1 MIAAP
6 RRARLRALAKINLGL
21 RVLHQRADGFH
32 ELRTVFQTISL
43 SDTLEVEFEPSRR
56 TAIEL
61 TGCDNIADNLVA
73 RAARVA
79 MDAMK
84 LTGKVRFHLTKR
96 IPMGAGLGGGSSD
109 AAAVLLA
116 LPVLAGRELALQELV
131 ALGAQLGSD
140 VPFFF
145 LGGTALGLGRG
156 TELYPLPEMPAEPL
170 VLLAPAIHVS
180 TAEAYRALDRRCRA
194 DSEDWDRQPFP
205 PRDSGDSG
213 TTERG
218 GKGVCPEFSR
228 EPYRAPRPR
237 RRLTSDVEQNM
248 IDSFQSR
255 VWLGGAGSSTGGP
268 TGVLGNDF
276 EDVVFDRHPELR
288 TLRRKLL
295 RLGARAVM
303 MTGSGSAL
311 FGIFDSREDAARV
324 LPSFGRE
331 QAFTVSMVSRARY
344 RAMWTRQMAA
354 HCVGRIWPLRS
365 RYLRKCTIV

>member
-1 MIAAP
+1 MSAAP

-21 RVLHQRADGFH
+21 RVLRKRADGFH

-43 SDTLEVEFEPSRR
+43 GDTLDVEFEPSRR
-56 TAIEL
+56 TSIEL
-61 TGCDNIADNLVA
+61 TGCDQIADNLVA
-73 RAARVA
+73 RAARAA

-116 LPVLAGRELALQELV
+116 LPVLAGRELALEELV

-156 TELYPLPEMPAEPL
+156 TELYPLPERPAEPL
-170 VLLAPAIHVS
+170 ILVAPAIHVS
-180 TAEAYRALDRRCRA
+180 TAEAYAAL
-194 DSEDWDRQPFP
+194 
-205 PRDSGDSG
+205 G
-213 TTERG
+213 
-218 GKGVCPEFSR
+218 
-228 EPYRAPRPR
+228 

-255 VWLGGAGSSTGGP
+255 VWLGGAGSSTVGP
-268 TGVLGNDF
+268 RAVLGNDF
-276 EDVVFDRHPELR
+276 EGVVFDRHPELR
-288 TLRRKLL
+288 TLKRKLL
-295 RLGARAVM
+295 RLGARAAM

-344 RAMWTRQMAA
+344 RAMWARQMAA

-365 RYLRKCTIV
+365 RY

>member
-1 MIAAP
+1 MSAAP

-21 RVLHQRADGFH
+21 RVLRKRADGFH

-43 SDTLEVEFEPSRR
+43 GDTLDVEFEPSRR
-56 TAIEL
+56 TSIEL
-61 TGCDNIADNLVA
+61 TGCDQIADNLVA
-73 RAARVA
+73 RAARAA

-84 LTGKVRFHLTKR
+84 LTWKVRFHLTKR

-116 LPVLAGRELALQELV
+116 LPVLAGRELALEELV
-131 ALGAQLGSD
+131 ALGAQFGSD

-156 TELYPLPEMPAEPL
+156 TELYPLPERPAEPL
-170 VLLAPAIHVS
+170 ILVAPAIHVS
-180 TAEAYRALDRRCRA
+180 TAEAYAAL
-194 DSEDWDRQPFP
+194 
-205 PRDSGDSG
+205 G
-213 TTERG
+213 
-218 GKGVCPEFSR
+218 
-228 EPYRAPRPR
+228 

-255 VWLGGAGSSTGGP
+255 VWLAGAGSSTVGP
-268 TGVLGNDF
+268 RAVLGNDF
-276 EDVVFDRHPELR
+276 EGVVFDRHPELR
-288 TLRRKLL
+288 TLKRKLL
-295 RLGARAVM
+295 RLGARAAM

-311 FGIFDSREDAARV
+311 LGIFDSREDAARV
-324 LPSFGRE
+324 LHSFGRE

-344 RAMWTRQMAA
+344 RAMWARQMAA

-365 RYLRKCTIV
+365 RY

>member
-1 MIAAP
+1 MSAAP

-21 RVLHQRADGFH
+21 RVLHKRADGFH

-43 SDTLEVEFEPSRR
+43 ADTLDVEFEPSRR
-56 TAIEL
+56 TAIEI
-61 TGCDNIADNLVA
+61 TGCDNIPDNLVA
-73 RAARVA
+73 RAAGAA

-116 LPVLAGRELALQELV
+116 LPVLAGRELALEELV

-170 VLLAPAIHVS
+170 VLVAPAIHVS
-180 TAEAYRALDRRCRA
+180 TAEAYGALGRGWVSG
-194 DSEDWDRQPFP
+194 SENWDRQPFP
-205 PRDSGDSG
+205 AQHSDGVGPMDRA
-213 TTERG
+213 
-218 GKGVCPEFSR
+218 GKGVCPEFS
-228 EPYRAPRPR
+228 EFSHPRPG
-237 RRLTSDVEQNM
+237 LTSDVEQNM

-255 VWLGGAGSSTGGP
+255 VWLAGAGSSTVGP
-268 TGVLGNDF
+268 RAVLGNDF
-276 EDVVFDRHPELR
+276 EGVVFDRHPELR
-288 TLRRKLL
+288 TLKRKLL
-295 RLGARAVM
+295 RLGARAAM

-311 FGIFDSREDAARV
+311 FGIFDSREDAARA

-344 RAMWTRQMAA
+344 RAMWARQMAA

>member
-1 MIAAP
+1 MSAAP

-21 RVLHQRADGFH
+21 RVLHKRADGFH

-43 SDTLEVEFEPSRR
+43 GDTLDVEFEPSRR

-61 TGCDNIADNLVA
+61 TGCDNIADNLVV
-73 RAARVA
+73 RAAGAVL
-79 MDAMK
+79 DAMK
-84 LTGKVRFHLTKR
+84 LTGKVKFHLTKR

-116 LPVLAGRELALQELV
+116 LPVLAGRELALEELI

-156 TELYPLPEMPAEPL
+156 TELYPLPEMPSEPL
-170 VLLAPAIHVS
+170 LLVAPAIHVS
-180 TAEAYRALDRRCRA
+180 TAQAYAAL
-194 DSEDWDRQPFP
+194 
-205 PRDSGDSG
+205 G
-213 TTERG
+213 
-218 GKGVCPEFSR
+218 
-228 EPYRAPRPR
+228 

-255 VWLGGAGSSTGGP
+255 VWLSGAGSSTGGP
-268 TGVLGNDF
+268 VGVLGNDF
-276 EDVVFDRHPELR
+276 EGVVFDRHPELI
-288 TLRRKLL
+288 TLKRKLL
-295 RLGARAVM
+295 RLGARAAM

-324 LPSFGRE
+324 LPCFGRE

-344 RAMWTRQMAA
+344 RAMWVRQMAV
-354 HCVGRIWPLRS
+354 HSVGRIWPLRS

>member
-1 MIAAP
+1 MSAAP

-21 RVLHQRADGFH
+21 RVLPKRADGFH

-43 SDTLEVEFEPSRR
+43 ADTLDIEFEPSRR
-56 TAIEL
+56 TAIEIA
-61 TGCDNIADNLVA
+61 GCDNIPDNLIA
-73 RAARVA
+73 RAARA
-79 MDAMK
+79 ALDAMK

-96 IPMGAGLGGGSSD
+96 IPMGSGLGGGSSD

-180 TAEAYRALDRRCRA
+180 TAEAYLALGR
-194 DSEDWDRQPFP
+194 
-205 PRDSGDSG
+205 
-213 TTERG
+213 
-218 GKGVCPEFSR
+218 EFSS
-228 EPYRAPRPR
+228 PRSG
-237 RRLTSDVEQNM
+237 LTSDVEQNM

-255 VWLGGAGSSTGGP
+255 FWLAGAGLSTGGP

-288 TLRRKLL
+288 VLKRKLL
-295 RLGARAVM
+295 RLGARAAM

-311 FGIFDSREDAARV
+311 FGIFNSRKDAARV

-331 QAFTVSMVSRARY
+331 RAFTVSMVSRARY
-344 RAMWTRQMAA
+344 RAMWARQMAA
-354 HCVGRIWPLRS
+354 HCVGRLWPLRS